1 MGLFDKLKKQERSRA
16 VVVGLDGVPY
26 TLLQDLIKR
35 GQIPYM
41 SEIFDK
47 GFFGQMSVCI
57 PEISSVSWSSF
68 MTGTQSGEHGI
79 FGFIDLE
86 LGTYRMYFP
95 NFTNLK
101 APTLWDDLA
110 VRGKKTVV
118 INMPATYPARRT
130 EGALIS
136 GFVAIDINKAVYPNN
151 FIPHLND
158 IGYRIDIDTLKARK
172 DHDFLF
178 LDLDETLDARN
189 RAVDFFWNEID
200 WDLFIVVITGTDRL
214 MHFLWEAYED
224 EVHPFHQE
232 FLDYINKVD
241 GFVGHVYDRF
251 LDLKE
256 SKERK
261 NQFFMLSDHG
271 FTKIKTEVYLSRWL
285 EENGYLKFN
294 KDKPETIMDIG
305 PGSTAFALDPSRI
318 HINLKGKYPLGT
330 VDTSDYKR
338 VRQELK
344 QGLETLTFKDGNK
357 IAKKIFLKEEL
368 YKGPYIDR
376 APDLVILANVG
387 YDLKGKVNSHA
398 VFDRTNLVGM
408 HTQHDAFFFSSGSI
422 PCKSIF
428 DAKDTILGFL

>member
-1 MGLFDKLKKQERSRA
+1 MGLFDKFKKKERRRA

-26 TLLQDLIKR
+26 TLLQDLKKR
-35 GQIPYM
+35 GQIPNM

-86 LGTYRMYFP
+86 PGTYRMYFP
-95 NFTNLK
+95 NFTHLK

-110 VRGKKTVV
+110 VQGKKTVV

-158 IGYRIDIDTLKARK
+158 MGYRIDIDTMKARQ

-178 LDLDETLDARN
+178 RDLDETLDARK

-214 MHFLWEAYED
+214 MHFLWDAYED
-224 EVHPFHQE
+224 EGHGHHQH
-232 FLDYINKVD
+232 FMDYIN
-241 GFVGHVYDRF
+241 
-251 LDLKE
+251 
-256 SKERK
+256 
-261 NQFFMLSDHG
+261 
-271 FTKIKTEVYLSRWL
+271 
-285 EENGYLKFN
+285 
-294 KDKPETIMDIG
+294 
-305 PGSTAFALDPSRI
+305 
-318 HINLKGKYPLGT
+318 NL
-330 VDTSDYKR
+330 R
-338 VRQELK
+338 V
-344 QGLETLTFKDGNK
+344 
-357 IAKKIFLKEEL
+357 
-368 YKGPYIDR
+368 
-376 APDLVILANVG
+376 
-387 YDLKGKVNSHA
+387 
-398 VFDRTNLVGM
+398 
-408 HTQHDAFFFSSGSI
+408 
-422 PCKSIF
+422 
-428 DAKDTILGFL
+428 